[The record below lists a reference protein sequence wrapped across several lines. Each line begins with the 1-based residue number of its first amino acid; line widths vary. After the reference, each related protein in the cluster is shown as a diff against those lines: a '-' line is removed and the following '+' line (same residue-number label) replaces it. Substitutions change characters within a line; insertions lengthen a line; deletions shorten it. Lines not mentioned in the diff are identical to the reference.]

1 MKKIKKEDLNQ
12 DKGTSKKGDACH
24 PDSEFITEE
33 WFKKEYGTIVGQPF
47 NKESKY

>member
-33 WFKKEYGTIVGQPF
+33 WFKEEYGIIVGQPF
-47 NKESKY
+47 NKER